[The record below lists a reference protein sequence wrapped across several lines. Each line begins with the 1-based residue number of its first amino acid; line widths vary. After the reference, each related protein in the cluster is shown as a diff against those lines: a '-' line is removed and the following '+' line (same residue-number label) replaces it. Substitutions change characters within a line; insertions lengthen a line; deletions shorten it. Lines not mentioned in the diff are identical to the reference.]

1 MTTEAKN
8 PTATE
13 TESPT
18 TAEEKP
24 VMPATPVRSSFVAH
38 VARWAG
44 LSVVQFVLVEYIVS
58 ATWRG
63 LYSYRNNY
71 ISELGVP
78 FCGPTGNW
86 PCSELNVLLNASMVM
101 FGVAIA
107 AVGGSWYIIRR
118 IDGRASAFFIVA
130 GVGAVTAG
138 VFNQGLNYP
147 IHSFGATAFFVF
159 GNFGLVVAGG
169 HKSLRRSIRVVVT
182 ALGSVGLAGYFTYM
196 GGYEFGLGIGFM
208 ERIST
213 YALLVGV
220 VVLSVAQFNAT
231 RVPKIADEAA

>member
-1 MTTEAKN
+1 MTIEAKR
-8 PTATE
+8 PTEPEAN
-13 TESPT
+13 SPT
-18 TAEEKP
+18 SSTGA
-24 VMPATPVRSSFVAH
+24 PATKRSVFVAH

-86 PCSELNVLLNASMVM
+86 PCSQLYVLLNASMVL

-107 AVGGSWYIIRR
+107 AVGASWYIVRR
-118 IDGRASAFFIVA
+118 IDGRAASFFLVA
-130 GVGAVTAG
+130 GAGATTAG
-138 VFNQGLNYP
+138 VINQGVNYP
-147 IHSFGATAFFVF
+147 IHSFGATAFFIF

-169 HKSLRRSIRVVVT
+169 HRSLPRGIRIVVT
-182 ALGSVGLAGYFTYM
+182 ALGAVGLAGYFAYM
-196 GGYEFGLGIGFM
+196 SGHEFGLGIGSM
-208 ERIST
+208 ERIAT
-213 YALLVGV
+213 YALLVGI
-220 VVLSVAQFNAT
+220 VVLSVSQFNAT
-231 RVPKIADEAA
+231 RVPKNVDETA

>member
-1 MTTEAKN
+1 MTTEATR
-8 PTATE
+8 PTKPEADRPPSSTVAT
-13 TESPT
+13 
-18 TAEEKP
+18 
-24 VMPATPVRSSFVAH
+24 VRSGFVAH

-86 PCSELNVLLNASMVM
+86 PCSQLYVLLNASMVL

-107 AVGGSWYIIRR
+107 AVGGSWYIVRR
-118 IDGRASAFFIVA
+118 IDGRAASFFVVA
-130 GVGAVTAG
+130 GAGAITAG
-138 VFNQGLNYP
+138 VVNQGVNYP
-147 IHSFGATAFFVF
+147 IHSFGATVFFVF

-169 HKSLRRSIRVVVT
+169 HRSLRRSIRIVVT
-182 ALGSVGLAGYFTYM
+182 TLGAVGLAGYFAYM
-196 GGYEFGLGIGFM
+196 SGHEFGLGIGSM
-208 ERIST
+208 ERIAT

-220 VVLSVAQFNAT
+220 VVLSVSQFNAT
-231 RVPKIADEAA
+231 RVPKTGDETA

>member
-1 MTTEAKN
+1 MTTEAKR
-8 PTATE
+8 PT
-13 TESPT
+13 
-18 TAEEKP
+18 KP
-24 VMPATPVRSSFVAH
+24 GANRPPSSTVVPAPVRSGFVAH

-86 PCSELNVLLNASMVM
+86 PCSQLYVLLNASMVL

-107 AVGGSWYIIRR
+107 AVGGSWYIVRR
-118 IDGRASAFFIVA
+118 IDGRAASFFIVA
-130 GVGAVTAG
+130 GAGAITAG
-138 VFNQGLNYP
+138 VVNQGVNYP

-159 GNFGLVVAGG
+159 GNFGLVIAGG
-169 HKSLRRSIRVVVT
+169 HRSLRRSIRIVVT
-182 ALGSVGLAGYFTYM
+182 ALGAVGLAGYFAYM
-196 GGYEFGLGIGFM
+196 SGHEFGLGIGSM
-208 ERIST
+208 ERIAT
-213 YALLVGV
+213 YALLVGI
-220 VVLSVAQFNAT
+220 VVLSVSQFNAT
-231 RVPKIADEAA
+231 RVPKNVDETA